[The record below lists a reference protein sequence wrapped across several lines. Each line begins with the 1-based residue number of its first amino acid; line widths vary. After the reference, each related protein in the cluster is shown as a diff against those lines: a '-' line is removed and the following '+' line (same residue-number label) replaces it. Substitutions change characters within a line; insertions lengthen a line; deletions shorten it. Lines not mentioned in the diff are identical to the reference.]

1 MILLHLTATNF
12 NKCFVLVRDILKVL
26 LSNLVL
32 AKVYREGCSWVV
44 GQGSRTCFG
53 LVSNKNTIVGE
64 LGSFLN
70 GRWQWDLGLRR
81 RLFNW
86 ERPRYNELIAVINLM
101 VPSKGTYS
109 IIWKRAPD
117 GIFSVKN
124 GYSAAEIRVYGSTSW
139 LLSKHCRKL
148 IPHKVCLFMWQLK
161 ENRVAFKENLM
172 KRGVT
177 IENGGNC
184 ETCGLMLESSLHL
197 ALWCNLSWKFRYT
210 TMAREGIDW
219 CIPGSVAALLE
230 EWPFLC

>member
-1 MILLHLTATNF
+1 MALH
-12 NKCFVLVRDILKVL
+12 
-26 LSNLVL
+26 
-32 AKVYREGCSWVV
+32 YRFP
-44 GQGSRTCFG
+44 RIFG